1 MRLIPRDPLPL
12 ELFATG
18 GQSNMSGS
26 GSLSELPGF
35 EYAGRV
41 HNFTNAWTWQ
51 NPAVE
56 PIDSSAGQID
66 TVSLDA
72 DPGTSSN
79 LAFADEMVRL
89 RQRDIGLI
97 PCAKGSSSITQW
109 QPGSLSRSTL
119 YGSMVARCLA
129 AAARGVLKGILFYN
143 GEEDSRTS
151 VNANAYAANF
161 LNFANGIRTDLGIPD
176 LPIIVTEVGPLGSV
190 EAPNRPYWATVQAQQ
205 RSLDGVNGIRCVSA
219 TGMSTKPDGLHLSTI
234 SHCAMGLRYAR
245 AMNEMLNAL

>member
-1 MRLIPRDPLPL
+1 MRLLPRDPLPL
-12 ELFATG
+12 EIFATG

-26 GSLSELPGF
+26 GLLSELPGF
-35 EYAGRV
+35 TYANRV

-56 PIDSSAGQID
+56 PIDSSVGQID

-109 QPGSLSRSTL
+109 QPGNLARTTL
-119 YGSMVARCLA
+119 YGSMVARCIKA
-129 AAARGVLKGILFYN
+129 AERGVLKGILFYN

-161 LNFANGIRTDLGIPD
+161 QNFVNGIRVDLGIAD
-176 LPIIVTEVGPLGSV
+176 LPIIVTEVGPLTGS
-190 EAPNRPYWATVQAQQ
+190 EISERPYWSTVQAQQ
-205 RSLDGVNGIRCVSA
+205 RSLDGVNGIKCVSA
-219 TGMSTKPDGLHLSTI
+219 VGLTPRADGLHLSTI
-234 SHCAMGLRYAR
+234 SHCALGLRYAR
-245 AMNEMLNAL
+245 AMNEMLSA